1 MQLKVKNNL
10 TDLNPHTNRHISYP
24 TNSVEKTEKEQ
35 EEKVNPMKN
44 PDPKFKDLGSDL
56 DLTAGYISE
65 GLAWKVQ
72 AFDALL
78 TALTSTD
85 CKTTTPL
92 RSKHSKIYKHTK
104 LNSTTW
110 PKDYIFVP
118 PRLSALNFF
127 FLNFMNYYNTSSWEA
142 YLSTSGLLLICGEA
156 ALAGEKLGLYR
167 PDMAFQLFLENLNKQ
182 KNGMG
187 KRGFVVLVVAE
198 EKAEIQQHQ

>member
-24 TNSVEKTEKEQ
+24 TNSVVKTEKEQ

-44 PDPKFKDLGSDL
+44 PDPKFKDLESDL

-85 CKTTTPL
+85 CQ
-92 RSKHSKIYKHTK
+92 H
-104 LNSTTW
+104 
-110 PKDYIFVP
+110 
-118 PRLSALNFF
+118 
-127 FLNFMNYYNTSSWEA
+127 
-142 YLSTSGLLLICGEA
+142 
-156 ALAGEKLGLYR
+156 LGC
-167 PDMAFQLFLENLNKQ
+167 F
-182 KNGMG
+182 
-187 KRGFVVLVVAE
+187 
-198 EKAEIQQHQ
+198 